1 MNMATYIKRHGNP
14 GPNVTYCQGCNR
26 YVPAGLIA
34 GGESGPGARPCHP
47 DWIREVDGGLRPSAA
62 YLEAR
67 EDLEQYKRDLPE
79 FERLC
84 GWK

>member
-1 MNMATYIKRHGNP
+1 MVDSTNMRP
-14 GPNVTYCQGCNR
+14 W
-26 YVPAGLIA
+26 
-34 GGESGPGARPCHP
+34 ESLAAWEQ
-47 DWIREVDGGLRPSAA
+47 DWVEERQAIREVDGGLRPSAA